1 MGEKQRSDG
10 AAPGPP
16 SPAPER
22 RSQSS
27 HPASFPLYWRDWLSD
42 PRLRAMSRDE
52 RGGFLDVLCFTQGTK
67 TVGVYTQ
74 ERDEFTLGAHEGVI
88 LPTGES
94 HAIVFLEDSGF
105 IMLKS
110 VRYDPDDPDTFPYPV
125 EPSP

>member
-1 MGEKQRSDG
+1 MTRRIVT
-10 AAPGPP
+10 P
-16 SPAPER
+16 SFTR
-22 RSQSS
+22 V
-27 HPASFPLYWRDWLSD
+27 
-42 PRLRAMSRDE
+42 DE
-52 RGGFLDVLCFTQGTK
+52 RGSFVEALNAGRWEVVICGRMKRDAVLGNHYHKKTEVFFFLTDGKAAVK